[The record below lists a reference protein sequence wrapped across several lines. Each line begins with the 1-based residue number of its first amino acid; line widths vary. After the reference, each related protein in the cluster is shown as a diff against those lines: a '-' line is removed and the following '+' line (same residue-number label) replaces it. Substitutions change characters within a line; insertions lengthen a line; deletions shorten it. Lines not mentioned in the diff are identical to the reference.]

1 MEDRGEL
8 RKKLLEYVRRKF
20 WSRAELVGF
29 AEDIVADAFLDLY
42 KSKRYS
48 PDKENFG
55 YLSVA
60 CVRVAFRYFKAWDIQ
75 KRRAVDLDE
84 CLAFVSEDDFV
95 DDIIRG
101 SDTASVLASLETLKR
116 IEKII
121 ITQRYYSD
129 FTFAEIADA
138 NGLKLNTVLTHHRR
152 ALEKLRPV
160 LTAYF
165 EFGDLPTKPE
175 ED

>member
-1 MEDRGEL
+1 
-8 RKKLLEYVRRKF
+8 
-20 WSRAELVGF
+20 
-29 AEDIVADAFLDLY
+29 
-42 KSKRYS
+42 
-48 PDKENFG
+48 
-55 YLSVA
+55 
-60 CVRVAFRYFKAWDIQ
+60 VRVAFRYFKAWDIQ
-75 KRRAVDLDE
+75 KRRVADLDE
-84 CLAFVSEDDFV
+84 CLAYVSEADFV

-129 FTFAEIADA
+129 FTFAEIAAA

-165 EFGDLPTKPE
+165 EFGESPTKPE